1 MTALEIILA
10 IISVVGFIGTVPQI
24 WGSDWGNIIEYYFK
38 GKISWDQVN
47 RAYLRVAQNVK
58 RQAFSPTVIIG
69 VGRGGM
75 VAAGL
80 LCSEFIKK
88 GAMRYG
94 SNPQKTQ
101 TPKIKIGV
109 INSTI
114 YFKDN
119 HNNFIDESGLR
130 TVVEEIVL
138 HDPEVKLEANDKVL
152 LVGAQAFSG
161 QSLKDAKNLVIK
173 KGVLPENIVTA
184 VLFRHNHPRINLKY
198 HPDIVGMNTKIS
210 KTVPWKNEETN
221 TDRY

>member
-1 MTALEIILA
+1 MTALEIILTV
-10 IISVVGFIGTVPQI
+10 ISFVGFIGTVPQI
-24 WGSDWGNIIEYYFK
+24 WGSDWGNIFEYYFK
-38 GKISWDQVN
+38 GRISWDQVN
-47 RAYLRVAQNVK
+47 RTYLKVARSVK
-58 RQAFSPTVIIG
+58 GQPFSPTVIIG

-88 GAMRYG
+88 VAMRYG

-119 HNNFIDESGLR
+119 HNNFIDNSGLR

-138 HDPEVKLEANDKVL
+138 HDPEVTVEPNDKVL
-152 LVGAQAFSG
+152 LVGAQTFSG
-161 QSLKDAKNLVIK
+161 QSLKDAKNLVVK
-173 KGVLPENIVTA
+173 KGVPPENILTA
-184 VLFRHNHPRINLKY
+184 TLFHHKHPRIDIKY

-210 KTVPWKNEETN
+210 KTMPWKNEESN